1 MDLTFLEVLVPML
14 LEGLKITVLISV
26 VGIAFGTMIGS
37 VCGYALQVENKIVK
51 TVAGTYI
58 WIIRATPLMVQA
70 IYAYYV
76 IPKLLGQDWPS
87 IAVGI
92 LVIALNSGAFIS
104 EIVRGALDGIDSGQ
118 KEAAASLGM
127 SNMQTMVHII
137 IPPAFKAAM
146 PALFNQFIISVKDTA
161 LLSVI
166 VVNEMTHQ
174 AMNYVSITFSY
185 VPTYTVLALFYLIF
199 LSILIIIQKQIEK
212 KMSN

>member
-1 MDLTFLEVLVPML
+1 MDLTFLQVLIPML
-14 LEGLKITVLISV
+14 LEGLKTTVFISV
-26 VGIAFGTMIGS
+26 IGIAFGTIIGS
-37 VCGYALQVENKIVK
+37 FCGYGLQMENRIIKIV
-51 TVAGTYI
+51 AETYI
-58 WIIRATPLMVQA
+58 WLIRATPLMVQA

-76 IPKLLGQDWPS
+76 IPKLLGQDWSS
-87 IAVGI
+87 ITVGV

-104 EIVRGALDGIDSGQ
+104 EIVRGALEGIDNGQ
-118 KEAAASLGM
+118 REAAEALGM
-127 SNMQTMVHII
+127 SNIQIMVNVI

-166 VVNEMTHQ
+166 VVNEMTHA

-185 VPTYTVLALFYLIF
+185 VPTYTVLALFYLVF
-199 LSILIIIQKQIEK
+199 LSILIIIQKQLEK